1 MPPVPARGGMERRR
15 DRRFQVE
22 LPGHVQLGTASH
34 AAIVSDLSAS
44 GALVSV
50 PTPPDWAGATRIVL
64 VVEEFGAIDAE
75 IVHVGDG
82 FWGLRFVSPHLHRD
96 TLARWLQ
103 EEVRA

>member
-1 MPPVPARGGMERRR
+1 MPPVPTSGGSERRR
-15 DRRFQVE
+15 ERRFQVE
-22 LPGHVQLGTASH
+22 LPGQVMLGATSH

-50 PTPPDWAGATRIVL
+50 TAPPDWGSATLIVL
-64 VVEEFGAIDAE
+64 VVDEFGAIDAE

-96 TLARWLQ
+96 KLARWLQ

>member
-1 MPPVPARGGMERRR
+1 MPPVPARGGAERRR

-22 LPGHVQLGTASH
+22 LPGQVRLGTECHVAV
-34 AAIVSDLSAS
+34 VSDLSAS
-44 GALVSV
+44 GALVSLAAL
-50 PTPPDWAGATRIVL
+50 PAWASATQIVL

-96 TLARWLQ
+96 KLARWLQ